1 MFVSALL
8 AATLLP
14 FSSDVAL
21 AALVAAGMDPAAL
34 FVAALA
40 GNWIGGMLSY
50 YLGRLGKWTWI
61 ERYLR
66 VHPDKVER
74 LRVWIDRYGAVFA
87 LVTWLPGIGDPLAV
101 ALGFARTPVVGTAL
115 WMLLGKGLRYAII
128 IWLTMEGV
136 SHFGS

>member
-1 MFVSALL
+1 MFVSAFL

-14 FSSDVAL
+14 LSSDIVL
-21 AALVAAGMDPAAL
+21 AALVVAGMDPTGL
-34 FVAALA
+34 FAAALA
-40 GNWIGGMLSY
+40 GNWLGGMTSY
-50 YLGRLGKWTWI
+50 YLGRLGKWSWI

-66 VHPDKVER
+66 VKPATVER
-74 LRVWIDRYGAVFA
+74 LRKWIDKYGAVFA
-87 LVTWLPGIGDPLAV
+87 LITWLPGIGDPLAV